1 MLQSVGTKVQRME
14 YRPIPIESLMS
25 EDSDKLLGDGSEE
38 RTSAQI
44 ELEEKLQQAE
54 AQIAAAEL
62 KFQTILKTTRAEA
75 YEEGRKSQRSEHS
88 EKLAKA
94 ADQFGDAVQRFWA
107 DRDRYI
113 ARVEREVV
121 RLALAIAARILH
133 REAQMDPLLLTG
145 AVRVALGELVDTTE
159 VRLRVPAEE
168 QQMWSDMLRLMPNL
182 PLKPQLVPD
191 GEMKAGECTLET
203 HLGTVDLGVKAQLG
217 EIERG
222 FFDLLE
228 YRDQMASAPQ
238 IASQ

>member
-14 YRPIPIESLMS
+14 YRPISIESLMS
-25 EDSDKLLGDGSEE
+25 EVSAELLGDGSEE
-38 RTSAQI
+38 KARAQA
-44 ELEEKLQQAE
+44 ELENKLQEAE
-54 AQIAAAEL
+54 ARLSAAEL
-62 KFQTILKTTRAEA
+62 KFQSTLKSARAEA
-75 YEEGRKSQRSEHS
+75 YEEGRKSQHTEQA

-121 RLALAIAARILH
+121 RLSLAIAARILH

-145 AVRVALGELVDTTE
+145 AVRVALGQLVDTTE
-159 VRLRVPAEE
+159 VRLRVPSEE

-182 PLKPQLVPD
+182 PLRPQLVPD
-191 GEMKAGECTLET
+191 DGMKAGECTLET

-238 IASQ
+238 IVGQ